1 MSFLAND
8 RYPVTGDRD
17 RERSRGSRDRTTLE
31 SDYGRLTDRPEGDW
45 GYGGGRGRGRSPGR
59 CFPSAQFSR
68 DASPSVFPLA
78 YLYPTG

>member
-8 RYPVTGDRD
+8 RYAVTGDRD

-45 GYGGGRGRGRSPGR
+45 GYGGRGRGRSPGMV
-59 CFPSAQFSR
+59 FSF
-68 DASPSVFPLA
+68 SSVFVWCFA
-78 YLYPTG
+78 